1 MDTIALEMGKTYVK
15 YLRDSARRGPKGL
28 SSLDSPD
35 EESRSVILSL
45 DEEFRPFMSPLDEEE
60 SRSVIPSLG
69 EDELPP
75 LMPLTVQ
82 RQVTPGI
89 SMEPKRRIWNEDHP
103 EVTDRSSRVFVPGN
117 LNGIPMDALPD
128 SGADNCC
135 IDLAIARKNN
145 LEVLPTNKKHIVLGS
160 GKAICPVGE
169 VRADWTFRG
178 EHEVHTL
185 VLYVLKTLTADLAL
199 GNPFLKATK
208 TFTEHKSRISR
219 TAGALSRK
227 LFRLML
233 LGGGTDRIR
242 GYLDG
247 EEVHALPDTGAEIMA
262 MSTAMALRQGYVID
276 DREESRIMIEF
287 ADGSTKLARGLVR
300 GLEWDFGPG
309 SKPASNNIDSP
320 GVPRVRCDFYVVDDL
335 LVDVILSADFVLDFD
350 VFSPKYEACFLDGR
364 GPADASLG
372 MFCNIRVVKKWLKS
386 VPRLWG
392 QRSSAI
398 PVTQPASVNST
409 SVGDFLP
416 DAFPPQVVMREC
428 KRRKDII
435 AANWLGMDQA
445 DIDREKNYWRAWDA
459 AKEHYYSRRHPPQQ
473 SDRAGGAPGRGGV
486 QVSSDGR
493 TSSLSSPGQGSTPSL
508 GASAA
513 IPLANIQPLPRPTT
527 GDLTEWTRMVDR
539 VFSPSVHSAG

>member
-1 MDTIALEMGKTYVK
+1 MGLEPSPLDLNDRYVK
-15 YLRDSARRGPKGL
+15 HLRNSARKR
-28 SSLDSPD
+28 SVQSPD
-35 EESRSVILSL
+35 EAWPFEQLSPDRPVTASPSKRRSP
-45 DEEFRPFMSPLDEEE
+45 ETEGSPN
-60 SRSVIPSLG
+60 
-69 EDELPP
+69 
-75 LMPLTVQ
+75 
-82 RQVTPGI
+82 
-89 SMEPKRRIWNEDHP
+89 PKR
-103 EVTDRSSRVFVPGN
+103 EVTDRRSRVFVPGN
-117 LNGIPMDALPD
+117 LNGIPIDALPD

-145 LEVLPTNKKHIVLGS
+145 LKVLPTNKKRIVLGS
-160 GKAICPVGE
+160 GKVIYPVGE

-199 GNPFLKATK
+199 GNLFLKATK

-219 TAGALSRK
+219 TASALSRK

-276 DREESRIMIEF
+276 DREESRIMVEF

-300 GLEWDFGPG
+300 GLKWDFGPG
-309 SKPASNNIDSP
+309 SKPASNNPDSP
-320 GVPRVRCDFYVVDDL
+320 GVPRARCDFYVVDDL
-335 LVDVILSADFVLDFD
+335 PVDVILSADFVLDFD

-372 MFCNIRVVKKWLKS
+372 MFCNIRVVKKWLKN

-392 QRSSAI
+392 RRSSAI
-398 PVTQPASVNST
+398 PATQPASVNST
-409 SVGDFLP
+409 SLDVGDILP

-435 AANWLGMDQA
+435 AANWPGMDQA
-445 DIDREKNYWRAWDA
+445 AIDREKSYWRAWDA
-459 AKEHYYSRRHPPQQ
+459 AKEHYCSGRHPPRQL
-473 SDRAGGAPGRGGV
+473 DRAGGPPGRGGV
-486 QVSSDGR
+486 QASSDGGA
-493 TSSLSSPGQGSTPSL
+493 SSLSSPGQSSTPSS
-508 GASAA
+508 GASAT

-527 GDLTEWTRMVDR
+527 EWSRMVDR
-539 VFSPSVHSAG
+539 VLSPSMHSTG

>member
-1 MDTIALEMGKTYVK
+1 MGLEPSPLDLNDRYVK
-15 YLRDSARRGPKGL
+15 HLRNSARKR
-28 SSLDSPD
+28 SVQSPD
-35 EESRSVILSL
+35 EAWPFEQLSP
-45 DEEFRPFMSPLDEEE
+45 DRPVTASP
-60 SRSVIPSLG
+60 S
-69 EDELPP
+69 
-75 LMPLTVQ
+75 
-82 RQVTPGI
+82 
-89 SMEPKRRIWNEDHP
+89 KRWSP

-117 LNGIPMDALPD
+117 LNGIPIDALPD
-128 SGADNCC
+128 SGADNCF

-145 LEVLPTNKKHIVLGS
+145 LEVLPTNKKRIVLGS
-160 GKAICPVGE
+160 GKTIYPVGE

-199 GNPFLKATK
+199 GDPFLKATK
-208 TFTEHKSRISR
+208 TFTEYKSRISR

-262 MSTAMALRQGYVID
+262 MSTAMALRQGYVVD

-300 GLEWDFGPG
+300 GLEWGFGPG
-309 SKPASNNIDSP
+309 SRPASNNPDSP
-320 GVPRVRCDFYVVDDL
+320 GLPRARCDFYVVDDL
-335 LVDVILSADFVLDFD
+335 PVDVILSADFVLDFD
-350 VFSPKYEACFLDGR
+350 VFSPKYEACFFD
-364 GPADASLG
+364 GPADTSLG
-372 MFCNIRVVKKWLKS
+372 MFCNIRVVKKWLKN

-398 PVTQPASVNST
+398 PATQLASVNFT
-409 SVGDFLP
+409 NLANTLP
-416 DAFPPQVVMREC
+416 DAFPPPVVMREC
-428 KRRKDII
+428 KRRNDII
-435 AANWLGMDQA
+435 AANWPGMDQA
-445 DIDREKNYWRAWDA
+445 AIDQEKNYWRAWDA
-459 AKEHYYSRRHPPQQ
+459 AKEHYYSRRRPPRQP
-473 SDRAGGAPGRGGV
+473 DRAGGPPGRGGV
-486 QVSSDGR
+486 QASSDGG
-493 TSSLSSPGQGSTPSL
+493 TSSLSSPGQSSTPTS

-527 GDLTEWTRMVDR
+527 GDLTEWSRMVDR
-539 VFSPSVHSAG
+539 VFSPSVHNTSARHKATGQ

>member
-1 MDTIALEMGKTYVK
+1 MGLEPSPLDLNDRYVK
-15 YLRDSARRGPKGL
+15 HLRNSARKR
-28 SSLDSPD
+28 SVQSPD
-35 EESRSVILSL
+35 EAWPFEQLSPDRPVTASPSKRRSP
-45 DEEFRPFMSPLDEEE
+45 ETEGSPN
-60 SRSVIPSLG
+60 
-69 EDELPP
+69 
-75 LMPLTVQ
+75 
-82 RQVTPGI
+82 
-89 SMEPKRRIWNEDHP
+89 PKR
-103 EVTDRSSRVFVPGN
+103 EVTDRRSRVFVPGN
-117 LNGIPMDALPD
+117 LNGIPIDALPD

-145 LEVLPTNKKHIVLGS
+145 LKVLPTNKKRIVLGS
-160 GKAICPVGE
+160 GKVIYPVGE

-199 GNPFLKATK
+199 GNLFLKATK

-219 TAGALSRK
+219 TASALSRK

-276 DREESRIMIEF
+276 DREESRIMVEF

-300 GLEWDFGPG
+300 GLKWDFGPG
-309 SKPASNNIDSP
+309 SKPASNNPDSP
-320 GVPRVRCDFYVVDDL
+320 GVPRARCDFYVVDDL
-335 LVDVILSADFVLDFD
+335 PVDVILSADFVLDFD

-372 MFCNIRVVKKWLKS
+372 MFCNIRVVKKWLKN

-392 QRSSAI
+392 RRSSAI
-398 PVTQPASVNST
+398 PATQPASVNST
-409 SVGDFLP
+409 NVGDILP

-435 AANWLGMDQA
+435 AANWPGMDQA
-445 DIDREKNYWRAWDA
+445 AIDREKSYWRAWDA
-459 AKEHYYSRRHPPQQ
+459 AKEHYCSGRHPPRQL
-473 SDRAGGAPGRGGV
+473 DRAGGPPGRGGV
-486 QVSSDGR
+486 QASSDGGA
-493 TSSLSSPGQGSTPSL
+493 SSLSSPGQSSTPSS
-508 GASAA
+508 GASAT

-527 GDLTEWTRMVDR
+527 EWSRMVDR
-539 VFSPSVHSAG
+539 VLSPSMHSTG